1 MRALHLAAAFAAVL
15 AVAPAA
21 RADFNAT
28 SLTAL
33 YGAGFDDVAS
43 GMATPS
49 ERLFTLTLE
58 NSVSWKYGDSFA
70 FLDMASGRFAQ
81 GEGTDYSIYA
91 EWQPRLSFGKI
102 FGTEIAAGPVSDLL
116 LAAEVNRGAGFSAL
130 LGGLGTNLVV
140 PGFRYWTLNA
150 YVRKDNFNDA
160 TYQVTSA
167 WSVPF
172 RLGVGLA
179 FEGFVDV
186 YGTDAAS
193 VNILTQPQLLVDVG
207 ELVGARGGQFQVG
220 SEVWIHHAMDFA
232 GERYTTVAPQVIAK
246 FSF

>member
-1 MRALHLAAAFAAVL
+1 MRALLAAVAAVSL
-15 AVAPAA
+15 FAPLEA
-21 RADFNAT
+21 RANFNAT
-28 SLTAL
+28 NLTAL
-33 YGAGFDDVAS
+33 YGTGFDDVAS
-43 GMATPS
+43 GMTTPS
-49 ERLFTLTLE
+49 TRLFTITLE
-58 NSVSWKYGDSFA
+58 NSLGWAYGDSF
-70 FLDMASGRFAQ
+70 FFMDMASGRFV
-81 GEGTDYSIYA
+81 EGGDTDYSIYA

-193 VNILTQPQLLVDVG
+193 VNVLTQPQLLIDVG
-207 ELVGARGGQFQVG
+207 ALAGAREGQFQIG
-220 SEVWIHHAMDFA
+220 SEVWIHHAKDFA

-246 FSF
+246 FGY